1 VPGQEVERKFVL
13 AARPFELGGYSAS
26 EIHQGYLSIDPD
38 GSEVRVRRRGERC
51 TLTVK
56 RGAGIA
62 RDEEELDLDSD
73 EFGRLWPLTAG
84 RRVDKTRYKIPAA
97 DGLLI
102 ELDVYSGPLKGLITA
117 EVEFGSQD
125 QAERF
130 KPPDWLG
137 REVTD
142 DPAYKNRRLATDG
155 LPHQSLRD
163 P

>member
-1 VPGQEVERKFVL
+1 MPGQEIERKFVL
-13 AARPFELGGYSAS
+13 SAIPFELAGYPAS
-26 EIHQGYLSIDPD
+26 EIRQGYLSIDPD

-51 TLTVK
+51 SLTVK
-56 RGAGIA
+56 RGGGIA
-62 RDEEELDLDSD
+62 RDEEELELDSD

-84 RRVDKTRYKIPAA
+84 RRVDKTRYEIPGS

-102 ELDVYSGPLKGLITA
+102 ELDVYAGPLEGLITA
-117 EVEFGSQD
+117 EVEFGSPD

-142 DPAYKNRRLATDG
+142 NPAYKNRRLATDG
-155 LPHQSLRD
+155 LPG
-163 P
+163 